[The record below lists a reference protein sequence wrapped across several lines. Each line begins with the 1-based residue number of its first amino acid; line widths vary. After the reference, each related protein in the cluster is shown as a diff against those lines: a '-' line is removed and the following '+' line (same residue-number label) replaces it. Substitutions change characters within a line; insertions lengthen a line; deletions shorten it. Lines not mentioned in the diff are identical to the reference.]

1 MPANRNDSVF
11 HFPFGESIIRSALSS
26 VARLGSV
33 LLLIVAT
40 SSQSR
45 AQVAQG
51 QIVFAH
57 EHDAEQS
64 IYVVNGDGS
73 NLTRLTSGKV
83 HAPVWSPDGCKIVF
97 RRDVT
102 DIYIMDADGSN
113 QTLLVRGAHGGMEM
127 DLRSFFSPDGTRIA
141 FVSESNDIMVMNA
154 DGSDVTRLTEGL
166 YAVEPSW
173 SADGSKILFG
183 SSGMPPHIQL
193 MNLDGTDVEQL
204 ARGISPNWSRDG
216 SKIAFALSGPDGSN
230 IWVINADGSSVTN
243 LTERPGY
250 ALQPS
255 WSPDGWKIAFSGLED
270 EDFVLYVMNADGT
283 GRVRVADHLLFV
295 MTGIMIPPT
304 WSPDGSRIAF
314 IRSEVSMMELGSDPG
329 FSIYSVNSD
338 ASGLTRLTTLAG
350 VSVLPMWG
358 PTCDN

>member
-1 MPANRNDSVF
+1 MPANRNDSVSPF
-11 HFPFGESIIRSALSS
+11 LFGERIIRSALSS
-26 VARLGSV
+26 MARLGSV

-45 AQVAQG
+45 AQAAQG
-51 QIVFAH
+51 KIVFAH
-57 EHDAEQS
+57 AHDAEQS

-113 QTLLVRGAHGGMEM
+113 QTLLVRGALGGVEA

-141 FVSESNDIMVMNA
+141 FVSESDDIMVMNA

-166 YAVEPSW
+166 YAFDPSW
-173 SADGSKILFG
+173 SPDGSKILFG

-204 ARGISPNWSRDG
+204 ARGYSPNWSRDG
-216 SKIAFALSGPDGSN
+216 SKIAFQLSGPDGTNIWGTN
-230 IWVINADGSSVTN
+230 IWVMNADGSSVTN
-243 LTERPGY
+243 LTERPGH

-255 WSPDGWKIAFSGLED
+255 WSPDGWKIAFSGGED

-304 WSPDGSRIAF
+304 WSPALLS
-314 IRSEVSMMELGSDPG
+314 SEAK
-329 FSIYSVNSD
+329 Y
-338 ASGLTRLTTLAG
+338 R
-350 VSVLPMWG
+350 
-358 PTCDN
+358 